1 MGVLA
6 GINVYVFWRTRS
18 ALPQGSCSSFGVTIY
33 FKPSNK
39 AVLFITMGVPLEIFL
54 HFRQQIYGHILC
66 QFLAATFQSNFS
78 NLLIIRKFQMH
89 IYVKH
94 LVQMLLIKFIRWK
107 TYNIPLNRSLLFHFF
122 EGRTMYHFLLSWRFW
137 ESWFL
142 NSYPF
147 SKRNETH
154 SHYNNW
160 NGNLVRAQNWP
171 QEKK

>member
-6 GINVYVFWRTRS
+6 GINVYVFWGTHS
-18 ALPQGSCSSFGVTIY
+18 PLLQGSCSSFRATIY

-39 AVLFITMGVPLEIFL
+39 AVLFIAIGVPLQIFL

-78 NLLIIRKFQMH
+78 NLHIIRKFQMH

-94 LVQMLLIKFIRWK
+94 LVQMLLIKLIRSK
-107 TYNIPLNRSLLFHFF
+107 TYNIPLNRSPLFRFF

-137 ESWFL
+137 ES
-142 NSYPF
+142 
-147 SKRNETH
+147 
-154 SHYNNW
+154 
-160 NGNLVRAQNWP
+160 
-171 QEKK
+171 

>member
-6 GINVYVFWRTRS
+6 GINVYVFWGTHS
-18 ALPQGSCSSFGVTIY
+18 PLLQGSCSSFRATIY

-39 AVLFITMGVPLEIFL
+39 AALFITIGVPLPIFL

-78 NLLIIRKFQMH
+78 NLHIIRKFQMH

-94 LVQMLLIKFIRWK
+94 LVQMLLIKLIRSK
-107 TYNIPLNRSLLFHFF
+107 TYNIPLNRSPLFRFF

-137 ESWFL
+137 ES
-142 NSYPF
+142 
-147 SKRNETH
+147 
-154 SHYNNW
+154 
-160 NGNLVRAQNWP
+160 
-171 QEKK
+171 